1 MAFDLDLG
9 QIIHKIEGMPPKA
22 DEAVKM
28 LAETGADKMQN
39 YAQQNAPWTDRTA
52 HARQR
57 LTGSSSAIADGY
69 RVSISHGVDYGI
81 YLELANEKKYG
92 IIPDTLEIV
101 GEQEIM
107 PAFEN
112 LLEKIT

>member
-9 QIIHKIEGMPPKA
+9 PIVHKVEGMPPKA
-22 DEAVKM
+22 DAAVKM
-28 LAETGADKMQN
+28 LAETGAIKMQN

-57 LTGSSSAIADGY
+57 LTGSTSAISNGY
-69 RVSISHGVDYGI
+69 RIEIAHGVDYGI
-81 YLELANEKKYG
+81 YLELAHEKKYG
-92 IIPDTLEIV
+92 IIPDTLETV

-107 PAFEN
+107 PAFEK
-112 LLEKIT
+112 LLEKIL